1 MARNVI
7 KYSTSNPTRQG
18 MRRGNTVVGS
28 GLENY
33 GPTST
38 TGYVSGVDVPVGGYV
53 VYSLHANNPNAYIAY
68 NDNDLIPIARTLGNT
83 VETVEAS
90 KRFLANR
97 ANTWILGDNP
107 KDIVSEN
114 LRLNLDTSVLS
125 SYPGSGDDFFDLS
138 GYNNDFPLTEVTFV
152 NGALVFDGT
161 DSFAQSSISS
171 YNPDANPSTMI
182 VTFKA
187 MDLGAGQQ
195 AIFSDNYGP
204 EFGIWIHSNGNLRFV
219 AYASVYATITDARY
233 YHAALTVVP
242 GVLRN
247 NPNPTYIQ
255 GYLNGELVG
264 ESQAS
269 TGNGMND
276 QPFTLGVDYK
286 SGNFGDYFNGS
297 IASAQIYNS
306 KLTQSQILQNYYGG
320 PIVTN
325 GLIRALDFSNKVCFE
340 SGNSD
345 GFDLVGND
353 TFDLFNTPTPVRDF
367 GGGISCNNT
376 DEFIALADKTPTDY
390 VSVEVW
396 FRRDTVDS
404 GENIIFNKESCWE
417 MKESGGNLS
426 WALMA
431 NNRSWFWYDS
441 TANIDVGE
449 TVQFVLTYDGN
460 YVRSYKNGD
469 LIQTYTYP
477 SGGVLSSQTS
487 CYPKLNSRGCTRT
500 TPTSMGTMTYFQF
513 RVYDRALTDN
523 EVMQNYNAY
532 SSIFI

>member
-1 MARNVI
+1 MGKVI

-53 VYSLHANNPNAYIAY
+53 VYSLHNNNPNAYIAY

-83 VETVEAS
+83 VETVDAS

-97 ANTWILGDNP
+97 SNTWILGDNP

-138 GYNNDFPLTEVTFV
+138 GYSNDFPLTEVTFQ

-171 YNPDANPSTMI
+171 YNPDTAPSTMI

-195 AIFSDNYGP
+195 AIMSDNYGP

-242 GVLRN
+242 GAIRN
-247 NPNPTYIQ
+247 NPNPTYVQ

-286 SGNFGDYFNGS
+286 SGNFGNYFNGS
-297 IASAQIYNS
+297 ISSAQIYYS
-306 KLTQSQILQNYYGG
+306 KLTQSEILQNYYGG

-325 GLIRALDFSNKVCFE
+325 GLIRALDFSNLVCFE

-345 GFDLVGND
+345 GYDLTGND
-353 TFDLFNTPTPVRDF
+353 TFDLFNSPTPVGDF
-367 GGGISCNNT
+367 GGGIKCQET
-376 DEFIALADKTPTDY
+376 DDFIALDDKTATDY
-390 VSVEVW
+390 VTVECW
-396 FRRDTVDS
+396 YTRDSSGS
-404 GENIIFNKESCWE
+404 GEDIVWNKESCWE
-417 MKESGGNLS
+417 LKDNGGNIQ

-441 TANIDVGE
+441 TANIAVGE
-449 TVQFVLTYDGN
+449 TIHFVLTYDGN
-460 YVRSYKNGD
+460 YVKSYKNGE
-469 LIQTYTYP
+469 LVQTYTYP
-477 SGGVLSSQTS
+477 SGGVLAAQTS

-500 TPTSMGTMTYFQF
+500 SVQNPGNHTFYQF
-513 RVYDRALTDN
+513 RVYDRALTDG
-523 EVMQNYNAY
+523 EVLQNYNAH